1 MELTASEIR
10 DNYYS
15 DIDANVF
22 NSLVKADPAT
32 VVKDGNIVKIGKYA
46 KFLINIFKNGNLKL
60 EDLPRATEYLTIVYR
75 KRVPLDI
82 NKLTSLNDVYEL
94 IKDFIVNDG
103 ETNIK
108 KLVEA
113 LDTTDYKLVYN
124 GTKWYIFTP
133 LTEKGVCVLGSATD
147 WCTSWGPLSTNPK
160 FRERSNR
167 FKYYNDMGKM
177 FIFIDKDDNSIK
189 YQFHQGSSQYMDKN
203 DRGISVST
211 FFDNNPELDKFFNP
225 EIESG
230 YENLEYEDLFKIIDR
245 VYISSKFKS
254 DVLRVIGD
262 KSNNNIVKAFLNL
275 INNKA
280 DNKYELVD
288 EFNRVLSATV
298 SDSDLMIESIANGKY
313 VNMENNILD
322 RSIGDIAYNIK
333 YRDYYVDG
341 SDVEHYYEE
350 FIDLIVTKYKL
361 NIEVLFGV
369 EGIDLDSYL
378 AFHGDTFDSGFVEK
392 LCHSY
397 YENIHSKIDEKLT
410 ELGSESQYDI
420 ADKFKSKYSKYIND
434 EKGISIDVFLH
445 FLVYTAKNTQ
455 SFYIDDLKEFFER
468 EYGLTLDEDS
478 IYEEVNQ
485 MDEVVSL
492 SDKDLL
498 DIFERYEDDII
509 ESYLDANHDDIV
521 AFNNSDYDD
530 ENESLESTYDV
541 LLNHIYKTLS
551 LLRNDRSTYIKDKH
565 KTLKI
570 DTRRINVK
578 DKTVFIDFDSV
589 EDNINGYVPIDT
601 LDYYILYNGEA
612 NVINALTYLKEV
624 LKGMGLNENAT
635 EFENELVKIKLYP
648 NKINQNKK
656 TIFIDLTNKETGKTI
671 SGSVDIES
679 LPTHFKNY
687 KLFEALN
694 RFKKLI

>member
-1 MELTASEIR
+1 
-10 DNYYS
+10 
-15 DIDANVF
+15 
-22 NSLVKADPAT
+22 
-32 VVKDGNIVKIGKYA
+32 
-46 KFLINIFKNGNLKL
+46 
-60 EDLPRATEYLTIVYR
+60 
-75 KRVPLDI
+75 
-82 NKLTSLNDVYEL
+82 
-94 IKDFIVNDG
+94 
-103 ETNIK
+103 
-108 KLVEA
+108 
-113 LDTTDYKLVYN
+113 
-124 GTKWYIFTP
+124 
-133 LTEKGVCVLGSATD
+133 
-147 WCTSWGPLSTNPK
+147 
-160 FRERSNR
+160 
-167 FKYYNDMGKM
+167 
-177 FIFIDKDDNSIK
+177 
-189 YQFHQGSSQYMDKN
+189 
-203 DRGISVST
+203 
-211 FFDNNPELDKFFNP
+211 
-225 EIESG
+225 
-230 YENLEYEDLFKIIDR
+230 
-245 VYISSKFKS
+245 
-254 DVLRVIGD
+254 
-262 KSNNNIVKAFLNL
+262 
-275 INNKA
+275 
-280 DNKYELVD
+280 
-288 EFNRVLSATV
+288 
-298 SDSDLMIESIANGKY
+298 
-313 VNMENNILD
+313 
-322 RSIGDIAYNIK
+322 
-333 YRDYYVDG
+333 
-341 SDVEHYYEE
+341 
-350 FIDLIVTKYKL
+350 
-361 NIEVLFGV
+361 
-369 EGIDLDSYL
+369 
-378 AFHGDTFDSGFVEK
+378 
-392 LCHSY
+392 
-397 YENIHSKIDEKLT
+397 
-410 ELGSESQYDI
+410 
-420 ADKFKSKYSKYIND
+420 
-434 EKGISIDVFLH
+434 
-445 FLVYTAKNTQ
+445 
-455 SFYIDDLKEFFER
+455 
-468 EYGLTLDEDS
+468 LDEDS